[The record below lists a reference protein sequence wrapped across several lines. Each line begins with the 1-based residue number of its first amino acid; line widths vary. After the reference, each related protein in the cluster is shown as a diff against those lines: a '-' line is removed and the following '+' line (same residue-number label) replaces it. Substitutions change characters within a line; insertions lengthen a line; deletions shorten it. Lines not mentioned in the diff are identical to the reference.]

1 MGRGMTKNQ
10 QRDLFTDDEDGNNT
24 DEGEGEISNSDAS
37 VMEEPDDLNVR
48 RAEANNQKIALT
60 SIKKSVG

>member
-1 MGRGMTKNQ
+1 MTKNQ

-48 RAEANNQKIALT
+48 RAEANN
-60 SIKKSVG
+60 